1 MEPADCR
8 NFAVAG
14 FIVASGGRVMRAL
27 RVFIWLWALLVWG
40 TAAAAQ
46 DLPQS
51 APGCAT
57 LIADRV
63 DVGANNLLIATGN
76 VEVLMD
82 GDRLKASQ
90 ITFDESSETLSI
102 EGPMVWEF
110 ADGRTVII
118 AESAELSQGLQ
129 NGLIRSA
136 RIVLDQQLQMTAAEA
151 NRVDGRYT
159 QLFKTVV
166 SSCHVCEA
174 NPTPLWAIR
183 ARSVVHDTLKQ
194 RIYFRHARFE
204 ILGIP
209 ALYLPRLS
217 FPDATVDRAAGFLT
231 PEIRSTDALGFGVK
245 LPYFIP
251 IGDHADL
258 TLTPYFAVDVTRT
271 LEARYR
277 HAFRT
282 GNIELNMAVTRDDI
296 RSETTRGYLFAQGS
310 FALPRNFRLTFDI
323 ETTSDKGY
331 LLDYDYSGKDRLDSA
346 LTVSRTDRDVHFE
359 AGTIGY
365 RTLRDDETNATQP
378 TNITDVTWRKRFRP
392 AGIGGQAALTFAAHS
407 HYRRSDSDVDG
418 TDADSFVDGRDIGRL
433 TASLDWRRD
442 WITTQGIVIAALAD
456 LSYVH
461 TSVRDDAAFTN
472 GAVTTFTGQSGVE
485 LRWPLVKSTP
495 AASFVL
501 EPVVQVLWSGESNT
515 TLPND
520 ESTLLELD
528 EGNLFSFNRFP
539 GGDQFEQGVRANLG
553 LSWTRY
559 DPDGWSLGVTVGRII
574 REKDLGQFVGYDAL
588 DGENSH
594 WLAAIH
600 FDLPGKLGI
609 MNRALFDDDFGFDR
623 NELRMTYN
631 ADRLYLAGSL
641 NWLGSNVAENRPTD
655 TSEIS
660 LDGRYTINQNWGT
673 TWEYRYDFV
682 QDRAASAE
690 LGVKYRNEC
699 ISVGVSLSRRFT
711 TSSSVLPTTDFGF
724 TVGLVGFGSTETAA
738 PKRKKRCAL

>member
-1 MEPADCR
+1 M
-8 NFAVAG
+8 
-14 FIVASGGRVMRAL
+14 MRAL
-27 RVFIWLWALLVWG
+27 RLFIWLLAFVAWVPMAV
-40 TAAAAQ
+40 AQ

-51 APGCAT
+51 APGYAT
-57 LIADRV
+57 LVADRV
-63 DVGANNLLIATGN
+63 DIGANKLLIATGN

-90 ITFDESSETLSI
+90 ITFDDASETLSI
-102 EGPMVWEF
+102 EGPLIWEF
-110 ADGRTVII
+110 ADGRTVLI
-118 AESAELSQGLQ
+118 AESAELSKGLQ

-183 ARSVVHDTLKQ
+183 ARSVVHDTLKK

-209 ALYLPRLS
+209 ALYFPRLS

-231 PEIRSTDALGFGVK
+231 PVVRSTDALGFGIK

-251 IGDHADL
+251 LGQHADL

-277 HAFRT
+277 QAFRT
-282 GNIELNMAVTRDDI
+282 GNIELNMAITRDDI
-296 RSETTRGYLFAQGS
+296 RSETTRGYLFAQGT
-310 FALPRNFRLTFDI
+310 FNLPKNFRLAFDI

-346 LTVSRTDRDVHFE
+346 VTLSRTNRKTHFE

-378 TNITDVTWRKRFRP
+378 TIITDVTWRKRFTP
-392 AGIGGQAALTFAAHS
+392 AGIGGQGALSFAAHS

-418 TDADSFVDGRDIGRL
+418 TDTDSFVDGRDIGRL
-433 TASLDWRRD
+433 TASMDWRKD
-442 WITTQGIVIAALAD
+442 WITPQGIVIAALTD
-456 LSYVH
+456 LSYNH
-461 TSVRDDAAFTN
+461 TFIQDDAAFTDD
-472 GAVTTFTGQSGVE
+472 AVSTFVGQTGVE
-485 LRWPLVKSTP
+485 LRYPMVKTTP

-501 EPVVQVLWSGESNT
+501 EPVVQILWSEQQST

-528 EGNLFSFNRFP
+528 EGNLFSLSRFP

-553 LSWTRY
+553 VSWTRY
-559 DPDGWSLGVTVGRII
+559 DPKGWSLGVTVGRII

-588 DGENSH
+588 DGKNSH
-594 WLAAIH
+594 WLATIH
-600 FDLPGKLGI
+600 FDLPGRLGV
-609 MNRALFDDDFGFDR
+609 MNRALFDDDFSFDR
-623 NELRMTYN
+623 NKLRMTYN

-641 NWLGSNVAENRPTD
+641 NWLSSNAAENRPSD

-673 TWEYRYDFV
+673 NWEYRYDFV
-682 QDRAASAE
+682 QNRAAAAE

-699 ISVGVSLSRRFT
+699 VSVGVSLSRRFT
-711 TSSSVLPTTDFGF
+711 SSASVLPTTDFGF
-724 TVGLVGFGSTETAA
+724 TIGLVGFGSTETAA
-738 PKRKKRCAL
+738 PRRKKRCAL